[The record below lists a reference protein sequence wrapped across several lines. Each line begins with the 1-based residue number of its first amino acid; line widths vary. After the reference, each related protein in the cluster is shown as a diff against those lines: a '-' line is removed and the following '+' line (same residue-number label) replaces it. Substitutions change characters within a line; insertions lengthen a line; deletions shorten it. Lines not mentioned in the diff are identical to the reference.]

1 MMTLD
6 VKQQDAANV
15 VWAAE
20 AAEVGYMGSR
30 GAQRPECRRLAKPKC
45 RGEKKSQIKINEMVP
60 GGDVKSSR
68 SSVPLKTLVMKKGQL
83 SESLSSGSC

>member
-1 MMTLD
+1 MWDPESESEGAMTLN

-20 AAEVGYMGSR
+20 AAEVGVTGSR

-45 RGEKKSQIKINEMVP
+45 RG
-60 GGDVKSSR
+60 DVKSSR
-68 SSVPLKTLVMKKGQL
+68 SSVPLKTLVTKKGQL
-83 SESLSSGSC
+83 SESLSSSSC